1 MDAVTLH
8 RRTVEH
14 WRRAL
19 DAVGPDDWGRAT
31 PCDGWD
37 VRALVNHVVG
47 EELWT
52 VPLVKGATIE
62 EVGDRFDGDVLGDDP
77 SSRARDA
84 AVEAVDA
91 LDAVGPAGGKVH
103 LSYGDED
110 VAEYANQLSADH
122 LVHGWD
128 LAVAVGADTSMPTD
142 VLEAVAT
149 WFRDREEMYRSGGA
163 IGERVQTDGD
173 AQAQLL
179 AAFGRDARW
188 AATP

>member
-1 MDAVTLH
+1 M
-8 RRTVEH
+8 
-14 WRRAL
+14 
-19 DAVGPDDWGRAT
+19 
-31 PCDGWD
+31 
-37 VRALVNHVVG
+37 
-47 EELWT
+47 
-52 VPLVKGATIE
+52 
-62 EVGDRFDGDVLGDDP
+62 
-77 SSRARDA
+77 
-84 AVEAVDA
+84 
-91 LDAVGPAGGKVH
+91 H

-149 WFRDREEMYRSGGA
+149 WFRDREEMYRAGGA